1 MDAYYSD
8 SYVLLPLIII
18 WKADLFSSKY
28 SYFNIHVF
36 VAVLRVL
43 LSIYVSIHPGLGGE
57 LDCLS
62 DVDEE
67 LCLQCIEANR
77 DMVVGV
83 KLRLTSDIAN
93 NGKHEVEA
101 FR

>member
-1 MDAYYSD
+1 M
-8 SYVLLPLIII
+8 
-18 WKADLFSSKY
+18 
-28 SYFNIHVF
+28 
-36 VAVLRVL
+36 
-43 LSIYVSIHPGLGGE
+43 GGE

-62 DVDEE
+62 DVDEK

-93 NGKHEVEA
+93 DGKHEMEA
-101 FR
+101 YR

>member
-1 MDAYYSD
+1 MTMHSA
-8 SYVLLPLIII
+8 
-18 WKADLFSSKY
+18 
-28 SYFNIHVF
+28 
-36 VAVLRVL
+36 
-43 LSIYVSIHPGLGGE
+43 GTGGE
-57 LDCLS
+57 LDSLS

-93 NGKHEVEA
+93 NGKHEMEA
-101 FR
+101 YRYFSTQRFSN